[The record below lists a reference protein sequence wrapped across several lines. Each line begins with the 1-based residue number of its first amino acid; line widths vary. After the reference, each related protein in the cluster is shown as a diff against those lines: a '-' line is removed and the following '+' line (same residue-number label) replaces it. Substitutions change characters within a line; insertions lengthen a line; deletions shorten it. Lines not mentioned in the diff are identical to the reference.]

1 MAPRKKYSNA
11 CIAEAAAK
19 AAADAKSKLPNAIAI
34 QHLSCEHLV
43 DASSADVK
51 RNAPVKFRW
60 RIQHGVYDAA
70 AEVEVLCH
78 NVVNKGVPLPEHW
91 HTAMQFLA
99 LSDIATS
106 SARKVCDARFT
117 DVRCVLLGQA
127 AAKFG
132 SRGRVGQSIALN
144 VGGERTVFLLC
155 CHVENNDWLCHRGS
169 FADGALAANPF
180 HEHDLV
186 CKNIVKDA

>member
-43 DASSADVK
+43 DAGSADVK

-60 RIQHGVYDAA
+60 HIKHGVYENAD
-70 AEVEVLCH
+70 EVEVLCH
-78 NVVNKGVPLPEHW
+78 NVVNKGVPLPGHW
-91 HTAMQFLA
+91 HTAMQCLA

-117 DVRCVLLGQA
+117 DVRCVLLGRA
-127 AAKFG
+127 SPTFK
-132 SRGRVGQSIALN
+132 SHDKVGQSIALTAN
-144 VGGERTVFLLC
+144 GERTVFYLC
-155 CHVENNDWLCHRGS
+155 RRFGYQS
-169 FADGALAANPF
+169 
-180 HEHDLV
+180 
-186 CKNIVKDA
+186 IS

>member
-11 CIAEAAAK
+11 CIAEAVAK
-19 AAADAKSKLPNAIAI
+19 SVVYAKSKLPNAIAI

-99 LSDIATS
+99 LPDIATS
-106 SARKVCDARFT
+106 SARKVC
-117 DVRCVLLGQA
+117 
-127 AAKFG
+127 
-132 SRGRVGQSIALN
+132 
-144 VGGERTVFLLC
+144 
-155 CHVENNDWLCHRGS
+155 
-169 FADGALAANPF
+169 FAMP
-180 HEHDLV
+180 DLRMCAV
-186 CKNIVKDA
+186 CFWTKQLQNSDLMTGWVNRSP

>member
-11 CIAEAAAK
+11 CIAEAVAK

-51 RNAPVKFRW
+51 RNAPVKIRW
-60 RIQHGVYDAA
+60 HIKHGVYENAD
-70 AEVEVLCH
+70 EVEVLCH

-99 LSDIATS
+99 LPDIATS

-127 AAKFG
+127 ATKFG
-132 SRGRVGQSIALN
+132 SHDRVGQTIALDVN
-144 VGGERTVFLLC
+144 GERAVFFLC
-155 CHVENNDWLCHRGS
+155 AHV
-169 FADGALAANPF
+169 
-180 HEHDLV
+180 
-186 CKNIVKDA
+186 

>member
-70 AEVEVLCH
+70 AEVEALCH
-78 NVVNKGVPLPEHW
+78 NVVSSCTPNRPETFSAHRP
-91 HTAMQFLA
+91 AGLMPAASKPSELFL
-99 LSDIATS
+99 
-106 SARKVCDARFT
+106 
-117 DVRCVLLGQA
+117 
-127 AAKFG
+127 
-132 SRGRVGQSIALN
+132 
-144 VGGERTVFLLC
+144 
-155 CHVENNDWLCHRGS
+155 
-169 FADGALAANPF
+169 
-180 HEHDLV
+180 
-186 CKNIVKDA
+186 